1 MFRMK
6 LLCAA
11 LLLAAI
17 TQAIP
22 AAANPTPPAAC
33 VPGSGLYG
41 TPVVQALIVGSS
53 AMWQT
58 VALGAYNRSA
68 GVTGQAT
75 APTFHYVG
83 TSKTF
88 SLVDERPTAG
98 TLGGTAVNS
107 DVGTIWI
114 VWDSKTSVIGGVT
127 KCTPNVWIYLNVDS
141 VVGNRAF
148 FGAFGAPSGKGVY
161 VQAPSTFPADDAGGQ
176 IQSTLWGDGSTGVM
190 PDVAVQNL
198 ISNGTTKPSQLVT
211 VGATDIRPE
220 DAYFAINRVNT
231 NLDAADGNRGLGYNS
246 SNTAPTPPDLS
257 TNCGGASTL
266 ANLQGTGILGDYFI
280 SPATQE
286 GPFNVLAFNITGQD
300 PFTCANIGTYS
311 TIPVGASPIVV
322 IHSNNGNNLKGVT
335 NVSTYEL
342 EQVFSGKKNGAGS
355 FASCPACTG
364 AFGVILREPLSGTYN
379 TFEETTMR
387 HPSAIS
393 SYRDSQELSVGGTAN
408 NPLSGF
414 DTFRWR
420 AIGTGDM
427 VKTVRDFDAGI
438 TGYTG
443 HSKDAIGYAFFSYGN
458 VSPIKDNANYSYVTL
473 NGVDPIWHNYD
484 PTNAGTNPQFI
495 VDPGQ
500 HCAAGSPPTC
510 TNPAGTLPGT
520 GDLPA
525 SCGTAGQFPC
535 NESNLWAA
543 DNFSVVNGTVFP
555 SYSFPNLRNGN
566 YTAWSIVRL
575 IVGSAKLANIQKLVA
590 TSNTYAVSTTPDYVP
605 FDPVLAAD
613 GVTVLDPG
621 LQFVRSHFGCV
632 AATCGT
638 NVFTSAV
645 NPPVNSPETGRDA
658 GGSILPIGDNT
669 TGYTQDGPAS
679 NWVISF
685 Q

>member
-17 TQAIP
+17 TQAVP
-22 AAANPTPPAAC
+22 ANANPTPPAAC

-41 TPVVQALIVGSS
+41 VPIVQAVIAGSS
-53 AMWQT
+53 AMFQT
-58 VALGAYNRSA
+58 VALGAYNRSN
-68 GVTGQAT
+68 GVSGQAT
-75 APTFHYVG
+75 APTFHYVSN
-83 TSKTF
+83 SKF
-88 SLVDERPTAG
+88 ILADERPTS
-98 TLGGTAVNS
+98 LGGTVVNS
-107 DVGTIWI
+107 DTGTVWI
-114 VWDSKTSVIGGVT
+114 VWDSKVT
-127 KCTPNVWIYLNVDS
+127 AGKCTPNVWIYLSTDS

-148 FGAFGAPSGKGVY
+148 FGSFGAPAGKGVY
-161 VQAPSTFPADDAGGQ
+161 VQAPASFPADDGGSQ
-176 IQSTLWGDGSTGVM
+176 ISSTLWGDGSTGVV

-198 ISNGTTKPSQLVT
+198 FSNATTKLSQLVN

-231 NLDAADGNRGLGYNS
+231 NLDATDGNRGLGYNS
-246 SNTAPTPPDLS
+246 NNTAGTPPDLS
-257 TNCGGASTL
+257 TNCGGTSGL
-266 ANLQGTGILGDYFI
+266 PQLQGTGILGDYFI
-280 SPATQE
+280 APATSE

-300 PFTCANIGTYS
+300 PFTCANIGTYA

-322 IHSNNGNNLKGVT
+322 IHSNNGGQLKGLANVT
-335 NVSTYEL
+335 TYEL
-342 EQVFSGKKNGAGS
+342 EQVFSGLKNGTPTSTPFGTPCS
-355 FASCPACTG
+355 PTPCVG
-364 AFGVILREPLSGTYN
+364 AFGAILREPLSGTYN

-387 HPSAIS
+387 HASAIS
-393 SYRDSQELSVGGTAN
+393 SYRAPQELGVGGAAN
-408 NPLSGF
+408 NPLAGF

-427 VKTVRDFDAGI
+427 VKSVRDFDLGS
-438 TGYTG
+438 GGSYVHG
-443 HSKDAIGYAFFSYGN
+443 KDAIGYAFFSYGN

-484 PTNAGTNPQFI
+484 PTNAGTNPQSI

-510 TNPAGTLPGT
+510 TNPAGTLPGVA
-520 GDLPA
+520 DLPA
-525 SCGTAGQFPC
+525 SCGVAGSFPC

-543 DNFSVVNGTVFP
+543 DNFSVVNGSVFK

-575 IVGSAKLANIQKLVA
+575 ITSSSKLAAIQKLVN
-590 TSNTYAVSTTPDYVP
+590 TSNTYVVSTTPDYVP
-605 FDPVLAAD
+605 FDPVLD
-613 GVTVLDPG
+613 STGTVVLDPG
-621 LQFVRSHFGCV
+621 LQFLRSHFGCV

-638 NVFTSAV
+638 NSFTSAV
-645 NPPVNSPETGRDA
+645 NPPVNAPETGRDA
-658 GGSILPIGDNT
+658 GGSILPIGDTT
-669 TGYTQDGPAS
+669 TGFAQDGPAS

-685 Q
+685 M